1 MGGVIGAILPHAIG
15 IAISPIPIIAAIFML
30 LSPRA
35 RRTSIGFLI
44 GWLVGVFVATLV
56 FAIAAA
62 AVSTTTPSAGRPIL
76 GVVQVL
82 LGLLLLFL
90 ALRQWRKRPRDGQ
103 EPALPAWLAA
113 IDRLGFGTALGLG
126 ILLSAVNPKNLVLA
140 ASAGA
145 IIGATNLS
153 VGAVVGTI
161 GIFTLLSSL
170 TILVPV
176 VGYLFAATR
185 LEGPLRTLHGWLV
198 RENATI
204 MTVLFLAL
212 GAVVLGK
219 GIAALF

>member
-1 MGGVIGAILPHAIG
+1 MGAVIGGILPEAVG
-15 IAISPIPIIAAIFML
+15 IAISPIPVIAAILML
-30 LSPRA
+30 LSRRA
-35 RRTSIGFLI
+35 RSTSVGFLV

-62 AVSTTTPSAGRPIL
+62 AVSTTAPSSGRPVL

-90 ALRQWRKRPRDGQ
+90 AFRQWRKRPRDG
-103 EPALPAWLAA
+103 EEAALPAWLTA
-113 IDRLGFGTALGLG
+113 IDRLSFGTALGLG

-145 IIGATNLS
+145 MVGATDLS
-153 VGAVVGTI
+153 VGATVGAI
-161 GIFTLLSSL
+161 GIFTLVASL

-176 VGYLFAATR
+176 IGYLVAAKR
-185 LEGPLRTLHGWLV
+185 LERPLRSLHDWLV
-198 RENATI
+198 RENAAI
-204 MTVLFLAL
+204 MAILFLVL

-219 GIAALF
+219 GLTALL